1 MTELSPAA
9 QAVLDAALERWLD
22 VETDSAALIAATA
35 LRAAAD
41 QVVPEY
47 ETTPGGSKIWPS
59 EPVPFIRQR
68 FLAIAAEL
76 ETQ

>member
-1 MTELSPAA
+1 MTPLSPAA

-41 QVVPEY
+41 QFPWDEDFTGMCCC
-47 ETTPGGSKIWPS
+47 ECLK
-59 EPVPFIRQR
+59 
-68 FLAIAAEL
+68 AIAAEVEAL
-76 ETQ
+76 SDD